1 MKINKK
7 NNQILKTNKARSKIR
22 RFFKLKRL
30 NLVKKMK
37 IENKKKDLLKKIQY
51 NLLNFCL
58 NSNKNLKTK
67 KAINLSQVVRAE
79 TVLAQ

>member
-1 MKINKK
+1 
-7 NNQILKTNKARSKIR
+7 
-22 RFFKLKRL
+22 
-30 NLVKKMK
+30 MK

-58 NSNKNLKTK
+58 NSNKNLKTN